1 VTRAC
6 TRPGCDGE
14 IEDDGFC
21 DTCGRAPEAA
31 PAAEGSAEGS
41 AEGPATA
48 ATRGPGVAAA
58 GTGSGA
64 TPSGATPSG
73 RTASARTAS
82 GRTRSGSTRRLIGA
96 GLVEIAPEPAADPA
110 EAVMTEA
117 VVPESSRYCAVCDAA
132 VGRGRDDR
140 PGRTEGFCPQCG
152 TRFSFTPTLRAG
164 DLVAGQYEILGAL
177 AHGGLGWVY
186 LARDRKVR
194 DRWVVLK
201 GLLNTG
207 DAAALAAADAE
218 QGFLAQLV
226 HPRIVRIYNV
236 VTGDDGATYIVM
248 EYIGGRSLKAMRDP
262 REPMAPE
269 QALAYV
275 LEVLPA
281 LSHMHERGLLYCDFK
296 PDNVVQTGTDVTLID
311 LGAVRRMDDPGGD
324 VWGTVGYQA
333 PEISPDGVGPSVAS
347 DVYTVGRTLAVLVA
361 TFDFH
366 RSMRDRLPDPH
377 EAPALTH
384 EPLRRLLARATDRD
398 PTRRFVSIDEMS
410 DQMIGVL
417 RRLTARH
424 ATPPPRLSTMF
435 AAPSVSAG
443 ITAPVTPEELA
454 AAMPAPR
461 PDPDDPA
468 TPVLVAAAAQG
479 PAAVL
484 AAVSA
489 QDGASGATGEGRAS
503 GATGEGRASG
513 ATGEGRAP
521 DSDQARLS
529 AVVAHLDAGDTGAA
543 GEALAAH
550 ALPGEWTW
558 TWLRARHAA
567 ATGDADTAAAL
578 VDEVADALPGEPA
591 PEFALAALGEYR
603 AARGEGAAGPVVEE
617 RFADLWRTDRTWTG
631 AAFALARLRTAAGD
645 RAGAVAVLDEVPA
658 SSVHAADARVAA
670 VRVLLG
676 TRHDGRLTRST
687 VMEAGA
693 RAEAI
698 DLDALRAAELQTE
711 VLEAARGLDDAGGDG
726 AGRDGAVGDLFGCP
740 LDDRGLGLGIE
751 ERYRLRARFAD
762 SPAAR
767 FALVDAA
774 NDARPWTAR

>member
-1 VTRAC
+1 MA
-6 TRPGCDGE
+6 
-14 IEDDGFC
+14 
-21 DTCGRAPEAA
+21 
-31 PAAEGSAEGS
+31 
-41 AEGPATA
+41 
-48 ATRGPGVAAA
+48 
-58 GTGSGA
+58 
-64 TPSGATPSG
+64 
-73 RTASARTAS
+73 
-82 GRTRSGSTRRLIGA
+82 
-96 GLVEIAPEPAADPA
+96 
-110 EAVMTEA
+110 EA

-311 LGAVRRMDDPGGD
+311 LGAVRRMDEPGGD

-377 EAPALTH
+377 DAPALTH

-398 PTRRFVSIDEMS
+398 PARRFVSIDEMS

-417 RRLTARH
+417 RRLTARR

-435 AAPSVSAG
+435 AAPSGAAG

-454 AAMPAPR
+454 DTMPAPR

-468 TPVLVAAAAQG
+468 TPELVAAAAQG
-479 PAAVL
+479 PRAVL
-484 AAVSA
+484 AAVS
-489 QDGASGATGEGRAS
+489 GAGCARQRPGPALRRRRPPRRRRHRGRRPGPGRA
-503 GATGEGRASG
+503 
-513 ATGEGRAP
+513 
-521 DSDQARLS
+521 
-529 AVVAHLDAGDTGAA
+529 
-543 GEALAAH
+543 
-550 ALPGEWTW
+550 
-558 TWLRARHAA
+558 
-567 ATGDADTAAAL
+567 
-578 VDEVADALPGEPA
+578 
-591 PEFALAALGEYR
+591 R
-603 AARGEGAAGPVVEE
+603 AARRVDVDVAAGPPC
-617 RFADLWRTDRTWTG
+617 RPRPATRTPPRRWSTRSPTPCPANPPRSSPWRPSASTAPPVT
-631 AAFALARLRTAAGD
+631 ARLRRRSSRSGSPTSGAPTAPGRGRRSPSPGCAPRPATA
-645 RAGAVAVLDEVPA
+645 RAPSRCSTRSPRARCTPPTPGSPPSA
-658 SSVHAADARVAA
+658 SSSAR
-670 VRVLLG
+670 G
-676 TRHDGRLTRST
+676 TRG
-687 VMEAGA
+687 V
-693 RAEAI
+693 
-698 DLDALRAAELQTE
+698 
-711 VLEAARGLDDAGGDG
+711 
-726 AGRDGAVGDLFGCP
+726 
-740 LDDRGLGLGIE
+740 
-751 ERYRLRARFAD
+751 
-762 SPAAR
+762 
-767 FALVDAA
+767 
-774 NDARPWTAR
+774 

>member
-31 PAAEGSAEGS
+31 AEGGSSA
-41 AEGPATA
+41 APPEGPATA
-48 ATRGPGVAAA
+48 ATSGPGRGGA
-58 GTGSGA
+58 GSG
-64 TPSGATPSG
+64 SGATPSG
-73 RTASARTAS
+73 RTASARTSS
-82 GRTRSGSTRRLIGA
+82 GLTRSGSTRRRIGA

-110 EAVMTEA
+110 EAVMAEA

-132 VGRGRDDR
+132 VGRGRDGR

-152 TRFSFTPTLRAG
+152 TRFSFIPTLRSG

-333 PEISPDGVGPSVAS
+333 PEISPEGAGPSVAS

-377 EAPALTH
+377 DAPALAH
-384 EPLRRLLARATDRD
+384 EPLRRLLTRATHPD
-398 PTRRFVSIDEMS
+398 PARRFASIDEMA

-417 RRLTARH
+417 RRLTARR

-454 AAMPAPR
+454 VAMPAPL

-468 TPVLVAAAAQG
+468 TPELVAAAAQG
-479 PAAVL
+479 PRAVL
-484 AAVSA
+484 AAVSTE
-489 QDGASGATGEGRAS
+489 D
-503 GATGEGRASG
+503 
-513 ATGEGRAP
+513 AP

-529 AVVAHLDAGDTGAA
+529 AVVAHLDAGDTDAA
-543 GEALAAH
+543 GRALAAH

-567 ATGDADTAAAL
+567 ATGDAGTAGAL

-603 AARGEGAAGPVVEE
+603 AARDGTPAAAVEE
-617 RFADLWRTDRTWTG
+617 RFADLWRTDRIWTG

-645 RAGAVAVLDEVPA
+645 RPGAVAVLDEVPA

-676 TRHDGRLTRST
+676 ARDDGRLTRST

-711 VLEAARGLDDAGGDG
+711 VLEAARGLDDGD
-726 AGRDGAVGDLFGCP
+726 ADGHLFGCP

-751 ERYRLRARFAD
+751 ERYRLRARFAGT
-762 SPAAR
+762 PAER

>member
-1 VTRAC
+1 MTRAC

-14 IEDDGFC
+14 IEEDGFC

-31 PAAEGSAEGS
+31 PAASAVSGASAPASAAAPAGSAR

-48 ATRGPGVAAA
+48 ATSGPGGGAA
-58 GTGSGA
+58 GTG
-64 TPSGATPSG
+64 SGATPSG

-82 GRTRSGSTRRLIGA
+82 GRTRSGSTRRRIGA

-311 LGAVRRMDDPGGD
+311 LGAVRRMDEPGGD

-333 PEISPDGVGPSVAS
+333 PEIAPEGVGPSVAS

-384 EPLRRLLARATDRD
+384 EPLRRLLGRATDRD
-398 PTRRFVSIDEMS
+398 PARRFVSIDEMS

-417 RRLTARH
+417 RRLTARR

-435 AAPSVSAG
+435 AAPPGAAG

-454 AAMPAPR
+454 DTMPAPR

-468 TPVLVAAAAQG
+468 TPELVAAAAQG
-479 PAAVL
+479 PRAVL

-489 QDGASGATGEGRAS
+489 PD
-503 GATGEGRASG
+503 
-513 ATGEGRAP
+513 AP

-529 AVVAHLDAGDTGAA
+529 AVVAHLDAGDTDAA
-543 GEALAAH
+543 GRALAEH
-550 ALPGEWTW
+550 ALTGEWTW

-567 ATGDADTAAAL
+567 ATGDADAAAAL

-591 PEFALAALGEYR
+591 PEFALAALGECR
-603 AARGEGAAGPVVEE
+603 AARDGAPAPPVVEE

-631 AAFALARLRTAAGD
+631 AAFALARLRTSAGD

-676 TRHDGRLTRST
+676 TRDDGRLTRST

-693 RAEAI
+693 RAGSI

-711 VLEAARGLDDAGGDG
+711 VLEAARGLEDTDGDAHAD
-726 AGRDGAVGDLFGCP
+726 ASLFGCP
-740 LDDRGLGLGIE
+740 LDDHGLGLGIE

-762 SPAAR
+762 TPAER

>member
-1 VTRAC
+1 MTRAC

-14 IEDDGFC
+14 IEEDGYC

-31 PAAEGSAEGS
+31 SAGPVPASS
-41 AEGPATA
+41 GPATA
-48 ATRGPGVAAA
+48 ASGPAGPATAA
-58 GTGSGA
+58 SGPA
-64 TPSGATPSG
+64 TTASDPGSGATPSG
-73 RTASARTAS
+73 RTGSGRTPS
-82 GRTRSGSTRRLIGA
+82 GRTRPGSSRRRIGA
-96 GLVEIAPEPAADPA
+96 GLVEITPEPAADPA
-110 EAVMTEA
+110 EAVMAEA
-117 VVPESSRYCAVCDAA
+117 VVPESSRYCSVCDAP
-132 VGRGRDDR
+132 VGRGRDGR

-152 TRFSFTPTLRAG
+152 TRFSFTPTLRRG

-201 GLLNTG
+201 GLLDTG

-248 EYIGGRSLKAMRDP
+248 EYLGGRSLRAMRDP
-262 REPMAPE
+262 HEPMPPE

-296 PDNVVQTGTDVTLID
+296 PDNVVQTGTDLTLID
-311 LGAVRRMDDPGGD
+311 LGAVRRIDDPGGD

-333 PEISPDGVGPSVAS
+333 PEITPDGAGPSVAS

-366 RSMRDRLPDPH
+366 RTMRERLPDPH
-377 EAPALTH
+377 DAPALAH
-384 EPLRRLLARATDRD
+384 EPLRRLLARATHPD
-398 PTRRFVSIDEMS
+398 PAQRFASIDEMA
-410 DQMIGVL
+410 DQMVGVL
-417 RRLTARH
+417 RRLTAYD

-435 AAPSVSAG
+435 ASPPVSAG
-443 ITAPVTPEELA
+443 VDAPATPEEIA
-454 AAMPAPR
+454 AAMPAPL

-468 TPVLVAAAAQG
+468 TPELVAAAAQG
-479 PAAVL
+479 PRAVL

-489 QDGASGATGEGRAS
+489 QD
-503 GATGEGRASG
+503 
-513 ATGEGRAP
+513 AP
-521 DSDQARLS
+521 DTDQARLS
-529 AVVAHLDAGDTGAA
+529 AVVAHLDSGDVEAA
-543 GEALAAH
+543 GRALAEH
-550 ALPGEWTW
+550 AVPGEWTW

-567 ATGDADTAAAL
+567 ATGDADAAAAL

-591 PEFALAALGEYR
+591 PEFSLAALGEYR
-603 AARGEGAAGPVVEE
+603 AGRDGGVAGPVVAE
-617 RFADLWRTDRTWTG
+617 RFADIWRTDRTWTG
-631 AAFALARLRTAAGD
+631 AAFALARLRAAAGD
-645 RAGAVAVLDEVPA
+645 PDAAVAVLDEVPA

-670 VRVLLG
+670 VRVLLES
-676 TRHDGRLTRST
+676 RDGAGLTRST

-693 RAEAI
+693 RAGTV
-698 DLDALRAAELQTE
+698 DLDALRAAELQTA
-711 VLEAARGLDDAGGDG
+711 VLEAARRLDDPPTD
-726 AGRDGAVGDLFGCP
+726 DTLFGCS
-740 LDDRGLGLGIE
+740 LDDHGLGLGIE
-751 ERYRLRARFAD
+751 ERYRLRARFAGT
-762 SPAAR
+762 AAER

>member
-1 VTRAC
+1 MTRAC
-6 TRPGCDGE
+6 ARPGCGGE
-14 IEDDGFC
+14 IEEDGYC

-31 PAAEGSAEGS
+31 ATAGEAVGGPPTAP
-41 AEGPATA
+41 GPATA
-48 ATRGPGVAAA
+48 ASGPATAASGPA
-58 GTGSGA
+58 TAASGAGSGA
-64 TPSGATPSG
+64 TPSAPTASGRPTSG
-73 RTASARTAS
+73 RTPS
-82 GRTRSGSTRRLIGA
+82 GRTRSGSGRRIGA
-96 GLVEIAPEPAADPA
+96 GLVEIAPEPAIDPA
-110 EAVMTEA
+110 EAVMAEA
-117 VVPESSRYCAVCDAA
+117 VVPESSRFCGACDAP
-132 VGRGRDDR
+132 VGRRRDGR

-152 TRFSFTPTLRAG
+152 TRFSFTPTLRSG

-201 GLLNTG
+201 GLLDTG

-248 EYIGGRSLKAMRDP
+248 EYLGGRSLKAMRDP
-262 REPMAPE
+262 REPMPPE

-296 PDNVVQTGTDVTLID
+296 PDNIVQTGTDLTLID
-311 LGAVRRMDDPGGD
+311 LGAVRRIDDPGGD

-333 PEISPDGVGPSVAS
+333 PEIAPDGAGPSVAS

-377 EAPALTH
+377 DAPALAN
-384 EPLRRLLARATDRD
+384 ESLRRLLARATHPD
-398 PTRRFVSIDEMS
+398 PARRFASIDEMA
-410 DQMIGVL
+410 DQMVGVL
-417 RRLTARH
+417 RRFAAH
-424 ATPPPRLSTMF
+424 GSAPPPRLSTMF
-435 AAPSVSAG
+435 GAPPASAG
-443 ITAPVTPEELA
+443 VTAPATPQELA
-454 AAMPAPR
+454 ATMPAPL

-468 TPVLVAAAAQG
+468 TPELVAAAAQG
-479 PAAVL
+479 PRAVL

-489 QDGASGATGEGRAS
+489 QDT
-503 GATGEGRASG
+503 
-513 ATGEGRAP
+513 P
-521 DSDQARLS
+521 DTDQARLS
-529 AVVAHLDAGDTGAA
+529 AVVAHLDSGDVEAA
-543 GEALAAH
+543 ARALDAH
-550 ALPGEWTW
+550 AVPGEWTW

-567 ATGDADTAAAL
+567 ASGDADAAARL
-578 VDEVADALPGEPA
+578 TDQVADALPGEMA
-591 PEFALAALGEYR
+591 PEFALAVLGEYR
-603 AARGEGAAGPVVEE
+603 ASRDGETADPVVAE
-617 RFADLWRTDRTWTG
+617 RFADIWRTDRTWTG
-631 AAFALARLRTAAGD
+631 AAFALARLRAASGD
-645 RAGAVAVLDEVPA
+645 RAGAVEVLDEVPA

-670 VRVLLG
+670 VRVLLDSRDG
-676 TRHDGRLTRST
+676 GRLTRST

-711 VLEAARGLDDAGGDG
+711 VLEAARGLDDDSPGGT
-726 AGRDGAVGDLFGCP
+726 LFDCP
-740 LDDRGLGLGIE
+740 LDDHGLGLGIE
-751 ERYRLRARFAD
+751 ARYRLRARFAGT
-762 SPAAR
+762 AAER

>member
-1 VTRAC
+1 VTGAC

-31 PAAEGSAEGS
+31 AAGSVVASAPVSAPASVSAPATAG
-41 AEGPATA
+41 APATA
-48 ATRGPGVAAA
+48 ATSGP
-58 GTGSGA
+58 GSGA
-64 TPSGATPSG
+64 AGAGSGAIPSG
-73 RTASARTAS
+73 RTASARTSS
-82 GRTRSGSTRRLIGA
+82 GRTRPGSTRRRIGA

-110 EAVMTEA
+110 EAVMSEA

-398 PTRRFVSIDEMS
+398 PARRFVSIDEMA

-417 RRLTARH
+417 RRLTARR

-468 TPVLVAAAAQG
+468 TPELVAAAAQG
-479 PAAVL
+479 PRAVL

-489 QDGASGATGEGRAS
+489 QD
-503 GATGEGRASG
+503 
-513 ATGEGRAP
+513 AP

-529 AVVAHLDAGDTGAA
+529 AVVAHLDAGDTEAA
-543 GEALAAH
+543 GQALAAH

-567 ATGDADTAAAL
+567 ATGDAETAAAL

-603 AARGEGAAGPVVEE
+603 AARDGGSAAPVVEE
-617 RFADLWRTDRTWTG
+617 RFADLWRTDRSWTG

-670 VRVLLG
+670 VHVLLG
-676 TRHDGRLTRST
+676 VRDDGRLTRST
-687 VMEAGA
+687 VMEAGE

-711 VLEAARGLDDAGGDG
+711 VLEAARGLDDGGAAGE
-726 AGRDGAVGDLFGCP
+726 LFGCP

-751 ERYRLRARFAD
+751 ERYRLRARFAG
-762 SPAAR
+762 SPAER
-767 FALVDAA
+767 FVLVDAA

>member
-1 VTRAC
+1 VTAC
-6 TRPGCDGE
+6 ARPGCDGE

-31 PAAEGSAEGS
+31 GGLPGAPQNGTAGPAS
-41 AEGPATA
+41 GPATA
-48 ATRGPGVAAA
+48 ATRGPA
-58 GTGSGA
+58 GGAPGSGSGA
-64 TPSGATPSG
+64 TGSG

-82 GRTRSGSTRRLIGA
+82 GRTRSGSTRRRIGA

-110 EAVMTEA
+110 EAVMAEA
-117 VVPESSRYCAVCDAA
+117 VVPESSRYCAVCDAP

-152 TRFSFTPTLRAG
+152 TRFSFTPTLRSG

-333 PEISPDGVGPSVAS
+333 PEISPDGAGPSVAS

-366 RSMRDRLPDPH
+366 RSMRDRLPGPH
-377 EAPALTH
+377 DAPALTH
-384 EPLRRLLARATDRD
+384 EPLRRLLARATDHD
-398 PTRRFVSIDEMS
+398 PARRFVSIDEMA

-417 RRLTARH
+417 RRLTARR

-443 ITAPVTPEELA
+443 ITAPVTPAELA

-468 TPVLVAAAAQG
+468 TPALVAAAAQG
-479 PAAVL
+479 PRAVL

-489 QDGASGATGEGRAS
+489 YDGASGATGEGRAS
-503 GATGEGRASG
+503 GATGQ
-513 ATGEGRAP
+513 GRAP

-529 AVVAHLDAGDTGAA
+529 AVVAHLDAGDTEAA
-543 GEALAAH
+543 GRALDAH
-550 ALPGEWTW
+550 ALSGEWTW

-603 AARGEGAAGPVVEE
+603 AARDGTPADPAVEE

-676 TRHDGRLTRST
+676 TRDDGRLTRST
-687 VMEAGA
+687 VMEAGE
-693 RAEAI
+693 RAEAT
-698 DLDALRAAELQTE
+698 DLDVLRAAELQTE
-711 VLEAARGLDDAGGDG
+711 VLEAARGLDDGDAAGK
-726 AGRDGAVGDLFGCP
+726 LFGCP

-762 SPAAR
+762 TLAER

-774 NDARPWTAR
+774 NDARPWTRR

>member
-1 VTRAC
+1 
-6 TRPGCDGE
+6 
-14 IEDDGFC
+14 
-21 DTCGRAPEAA
+21 
-31 PAAEGSAEGS
+31 
-41 AEGPATA
+41 
-48 ATRGPGVAAA
+48 
-58 GTGSGA
+58 
-64 TPSGATPSG
+64 
-73 RTASARTAS
+73 
-82 GRTRSGSTRRLIGA
+82 
-96 GLVEIAPEPAADPA
+96 
-110 EAVMTEA
+110 
-117 VVPESSRYCAVCDAA
+117 
-132 VGRGRDDR
+132 
-140 PGRTEGFCPQCG
+140 
-152 TRFSFTPTLRAG
+152 
-164 DLVAGQYEILGAL
+164 
-177 AHGGLGWVY
+177 
-186 LARDRKVR
+186 
-194 DRWVVLK
+194 
-201 GLLNTG
+201 
-207 DAAALAAADAE
+207 
-218 QGFLAQLV
+218 
-226 HPRIVRIYNV
+226 
-236 VTGDDGATYIVM
+236 
-248 EYIGGRSLKAMRDP
+248 
-262 REPMAPE
+262 MAPE

-311 LGAVRRMDDPGGD
+311 LGAVRRMDEPGGD

-366 RSMRDRLPDPH
+366 RSMRDRLPSPH

-384 EPLRRLLARATDRD
+384 EPLRRLLGRATDRD
-398 PTRRFVSIDEMS
+398 PARRFVSIDEMS

-435 AAPSVSAG
+435 AAPAVSAG

-468 TPVLVAAAAQG
+468 TPALVAAAAQG

-489 QDGASGATGEGRAS
+489 QDGAS

-567 ATGDADTAAAL
+567 ATGDADTAATL

-603 AARGEGAAGPVVEE
+603 AARDDGAAGPVVEE

-676 TRHDGRLTRST
+676 TRHDGHLTRST

-711 VLEAARGLDDAGGDG
+711 VLEAARGLDDDGGGGADG
-726 AGRDGAVGDLFGCP
+726 NLFGCP

-751 ERYRLRARFAD
+751 ERYRLRARFAGG
-762 SPAAR
+762 PAAR

-774 NDARPWTAR
+774 NDARPWTSR

>member
-1 VTRAC
+1 MA
-6 TRPGCDGE
+6 G
-14 IEDDGFC
+14 
-21 DTCGRAPEAA
+21 
-31 PAAEGSAEGS
+31 
-41 AEGPATA
+41 GPATA
-48 ATRGPGVAAA
+48 A
-58 GTGSGA
+58 GTTVGA
-64 TPSGATPSG
+64 TGSGATPSG
-73 RTASARTAS
+73 RTASARTGS
-82 GRTRSGSTRRLIGA
+82 GRTRPGSTRRRIGA

-110 EAVMTEA
+110 EAVMA
-117 VVPESSRYCAVCDAA
+117 DPVVPESSRYCAVCDAA
-132 VGRGRDDR
+132 VGRGRDGR

-152 TRFSFTPTLRAG
+152 TRFSFTPTLRSG

-177 AHGGLGWVY
+177 AHGGLGWIY

-207 DAAALAAADAE
+207 DAAAIAAADAE

-236 VTGDDGATYIVM
+236 VTGDEGATYIVM
-248 EYIGGRSLKAMRDP
+248 EYIGGRSLRAMRDP

-324 VWGTVGYQA
+324 VWGTIGYQA
-333 PEISPDGVGPSVAS
+333 PEISPDGAGPSVAS

-377 EAPALTH
+377 EAPALSH

-398 PTRRFVSIDEMS
+398 PARRFVSIDEMA

-417 RRLTARH
+417 RRLTARRT
-424 ATPPPRLSTMF
+424 TPPPRLSTMF

-468 TPVLVAAAAQG
+468 TPELVAAAAQG
-479 PAAVL
+479 PRAVL

-489 QDGASGATGEGRAS
+489 QDGASGATGEGRA
-503 GATGEGRASG
+503 
-513 ATGEGRAP
+513 P
-521 DSDQARLS
+521 DTDQARLS
-529 AVVAHLDAGDTGAA
+529 AVVAHLDSGDVEAA
-543 GEALAAH
+543 GRALAAH

-567 ATGDADTAAAL
+567 ATGDADTAATL
-578 VDEVADALPGEPA
+578 VNEVADALPGEPA

-603 AARGEGAAGPVVEE
+603 ATRDDGPAPKVVEE

-676 TRHDGRLTRST
+676 TAEDERLTRST

-711 VLEAARGLDDAGGDG
+711 VLEAARGLDDGEAEG
-726 AGRDGAVGDLFGCP
+726 VLFGCP

-751 ERYRLRARFAD
+751 ERYRLRARFAGT
-762 SPAAR
+762 PGER

-774 NDARPWTAR
+774 NDARPWTPR

>member
-1 VTRAC
+1 MTAC

-31 PAAEGSAEGS
+31 PAAPAAMAPAAMAPAAAAAPGSEPATAG
-41 AEGPATA
+41 GPATA
-48 ATRGPGVAAA
+48 ATSGPGTA
-58 GTGSGA
+58 GNGSG
-64 TPSGATPSG
+64 STPSG
-73 RTASARTAS
+73 RTASARTGS
-82 GRTRSGSTRRLIGA
+82 GRTRSGSTRRRIGA

-398 PTRRFVSIDEMS
+398 PARRFVSIDEMS

-417 RRLTARH
+417 RRLTARR

-468 TPVLVAAAAQG
+468 TPELVAAAAQG
-479 PAAVL
+479 PRAVL
-484 AAVSA
+484 AAVSG
-489 QDGASGATGEGRAS
+489 DD
-503 GATGEGRASG
+503 
-513 ATGEGRAP
+513 AP
-521 DSDQARLS
+521 DTDQARLS
-529 AVVAHLDAGDTGAA
+529 AVVAHLDAGDTQAA

-567 ATGDADTAAAL
+567 ATGDAETAAAL

-603 AARGEGAAGPVVEE
+603 AARDGGSATHVVEE
-617 RFADLWRTDRTWTG
+617 RFADLWRTDRSWTG

-670 VRVLLG
+670 VHVLLG
-676 TRHDGRLTRST
+676 VRDGGRLTRST
-687 VMEAGA
+687 VMEAGE

-711 VLEAARGLDDAGGDG
+711 VLEAARGLDDDAAPGE
-726 AGRDGAVGDLFGCP
+726 LFGCP
-740 LDDRGLGLGIE
+740 LDDRGLGLGLE
-751 ERYRLRARFAD
+751 ERYRLRARFAGT
-762 SPAAR
+762 PGER

>member
-1 VTRAC
+1 MTQAC

-21 DTCGRAPEAA
+21 DTCGRAPEAGGPVETPA
-31 PAAEGSAEGS
+31 SVPAAATGGPATAAGPATAGGPAAAGGPATAAGPMTGS
-41 AEGPATA
+41 GPATA
-48 ATRGPGVAAA
+48 ATGA
-58 GTGSGA
+58 GSGA
-64 TPSGATPSG
+64 TPSGRS
-73 RTASARTAS
+73 ASARTAS
-82 GRTRSGSTRRLIGA
+82 GRTRSGSSRRRIGA

-110 EAVMTEA
+110 DAIMADA
-117 VVPESSRYCAVCDAA
+117 VVPESSRYCSSCDAP

-140 PGRTEGFCPQCG
+140 PGRTEGFCPKCG
-152 TRFSFTPTLRAG
+152 TRFSFTPSLGAG
-164 DLVAGQYEILGAL
+164 DLVAGQYEVLGAL

-218 QGFLAQLV
+218 QSFLAQLV

-236 VTGDDGATYIVM
+236 VSGEDGATYIVM

-262 REPMAPE
+262 RVAMAPE
-269 QALAYV
+269 HALAYV

-296 PDNVVQTGTDVTLID
+296 PDNVVQTGTEVTLID
-311 LGAVRRMDDPGGD
+311 LGAVRRIDDPGGD

-366 RSMRDRLPDPH
+366 RTMRERLPEPH
-377 EAPALTH
+377 DAPALTN
-384 EPLRRLLARATDRD
+384 EPLRRLLARATHRD
-398 PTRRFVSIDEMS
+398 PARRFVSIDEMA

-417 RRLTARH
+417 RRLTAQES
-424 ATPPPRLSTMF
+424 TPPPRLSTMF
-435 AAPSVSAG
+435 AAPPAAVG
-443 ITAPVTPEELA
+443 VDAPATPEELA
-454 AAMPAPR
+454 AAMPAPL

-468 TPVLVAAAAQG
+468 TPELVAAAAQG
-479 PAAVL
+479 PRAVL

-489 QDGASGATGEGRAS
+489 QD
-503 GATGEGRASG
+503 
-513 ATGEGRAP
+513 AP

-529 AVVAHLDAGDTGAA
+529 AVTAHLDAGDTDAA
-543 GEALAAH
+543 GRALAAH
-550 ALPGEWTW
+550 ALSGEWTW

-567 ATGDADTAAAL
+567 ATGDADTAAQL
-578 VDEVADALPGEPA
+578 VDEVADALPGELA
-591 PEFALAALGEYR
+591 PEFALAALGEHR
-603 AARGEGAAGPVVEE
+603 AVRDGGPAGPLVAD
-617 RFADLWRTDRTWTG
+617 RFADIWRTDRTWTG
-631 AAFALARLRTAAGD
+631 AAFALARLRSAADD
-645 RAGAVAVLDEVPA
+645 RTGAVAVLDEVPG
-658 SSVHAADARVAA
+658 SSVHVADARVAA
-670 VRVLLG
+670 VRVLLDS
-676 TRHDGRLTRST
+676 RSDGRLPRST

-693 RAEAI
+693 RAEAV
-698 DLDALRAAELQTE
+698 DLDPLRAAELQTE
-711 VLEAARGLDDAGGDG
+711 VLEAARGLDEGDG
-726 AGRDGAVGDLFGCP
+726 PTEGTLFDCP

-751 ERYRLRARFAD
+751 ERYRLRARFAGTL
-762 SPAAR
+762 PTR

>member
-1 VTRAC
+1 MTAC

-21 DTCGRAPEAA
+21 DTCGRAPETAPAAAAA
-31 PAAEGSAEGS
+31 PAASA
-41 AEGPATA
+41 AEAAPAGGPSEPASGPATA
-48 ATRGPGVAAA
+48 ATHGPGGGAP
-58 GTGSGA
+58 GSG
-64 TPSGATPSG
+64 SGATPSG

-82 GRTRSGSTRRLIGA
+82 GRTRSGSTRRRIGA

-110 EAVMTEA
+110 EAVMAEA

-152 TRFSFTPTLRAG
+152 TRFSFTPTLRSG
-164 DLVAGQYEILGAL
+164 DLVAGQYEVLGAL

-333 PEISPDGVGPSVAS
+333 PEISPDGAGPSVAS

-366 RSMRDRLPDPH
+366 RSMRHRLPGPH
-377 EAPALTH
+377 DAPALTH
-384 EPLRRLLARATDRD
+384 EPLRRLLARATDPD
-398 PTRRFVSIDEMS
+398 PARRFVSIDEMA

-417 RRLTARH
+417 RRLTAEH

-435 AAPSVSAG
+435 AAPPASAG
-443 ITAPVTPEELA
+443 VTAPATPQELA
-454 AAMPAPR
+454 ATMPAPL

-468 TPVLVAAAAQG
+468 TPELVAAAAQG
-479 PAAVL
+479 PRAVL

-489 QDGASGATGEGRAS
+489 YDGARGAAS
-503 GATGEGRASG
+503 
-513 ATGEGRAP
+513 EGRAP

-529 AVVAHLDAGDTGAA
+529 AVVARLDAGDTEAA
-543 GEALAAH
+543 GRALDAH

-578 VDEVADALPGEPA
+578 ADEVADALPGEPA
-591 PEFALAALGEYR
+591 PEFALAVLGEYR
-603 AARGEGAAGPVVEE
+603 ATRDGAPADPAVEE

-676 TRHDGRLTRST
+676 TRDDGRLTRST
-687 VMEAGA
+687 VMEAGE
-693 RAEAI
+693 RTEATE
-698 DLDALRAAELQTE
+698 LDVLRAAELQTE
-711 VLEAARGLDDAGGDG
+711 VLEAARGLDDAGDEGQ
-726 AGRDGAVGDLFGCP
+726 AGGELFGCP
-740 LDDRGLGLGIE
+740 LDDHGLGLGIE

-762 SPAAR
+762 TAAAR

-774 NDARPWTAR
+774 NDARPWTPR